1 MLGVLALVFG
11 SAGCSLG
18 PERGTRDYWP
28 RRPGNFGKA
37 WNVAVAP
44 YGGPSVF
51 GYETDMPLRRAAQ
64 ISVHTSPLAALG
76 GTDAGGMNV
85 YIRELACHLA
95 QQGLPVDIF
104 TRRTDPNTPEVREFC
119 PGVKVI
125 AVTAG
130 PAEPISK
137 NDLFPLLPEFAEQMA
152 LYSIREGVRYDVV
165 HAHYWLSGWAAEL
178 ARRYWETPFVQMFHT
193 TAHMKNAVA
202 AHADRESDL
211 RLRTE
216 KRLLTLADGIIA
228 ANPDERADL
237 IWRMGVPSERVC
249 TIPPGVDIELFQ
261 PRPGPPSRA
270 RIGIAPNE
278 RVVLFVGRIDPI
290 KGIDTLIDAAE
301 IMVSTRSSEPAP
313 TFLIVG
319 GDLDVDGAPVGP
331 LADVANAIEQRG
343 IAASFRLVGSQP
355 QDQLPDFYAVADV
368 VAVPS
373 RYESFGLV
381 AVEALACGKSVV
393 ASRVGGL
400 RFTIDEGTSGF
411 LVKPQSPQALAGAL
425 EQILTDDTLRAAMS
439 AAARPSVA
447 RYDWSYVARQ
457 VRHVYGRLADG
468 HRAQLCAG
476 SNIFE
481 MTGSD

>member
-1 MLGVLALVFG
+1 
-11 SAGCSLG
+11 
-18 PERGTRDYWP
+18 
-28 RRPGNFGKA
+28 
-37 WNVAVAP
+37 
-44 YGGPSVF
+44 
-51 GYETDMPLRRAAQ
+51 
-64 ISVHTSPLAALG
+64 
-76 GTDAGGMNV
+76 MNV

-104 TRRTDPNTPEVREFC
+104 TRRTDPETPEVREFC
-119 PGVKVI
+119 PGVNVI

-130 PAEPISK
+130 PPAPISK
-137 NDLFPLLPEFAEQMA
+137 NDLFPFLPEFAEQMA
-152 LYSIREGVRYDVV
+152 LYSVREGVRYDVV

-202 AHADRESDL
+202 AHADRETDL
-211 RLRTE
+211 RLQIE

-237 IWRMGVPSERVC
+237 IWRMGVPTEKVC
-249 TIPPGVDIELFQ
+249 TIPPGVDLELFQ
-261 PRPGPPSRA
+261 PQPRAASRA
-270 RIGIAPNE
+270 EVGISPDE

-301 IMVSTRSSEPAP
+301 IVVSARSIEPTA

-319 GDLDVDGAPVGP
+319 GDLDADGNPVGP
-331 LADVANAIEQRG
+331 LADVAESIAERG
-343 IAASFRLVGSQP
+343 IGASFRLVGSQP
-355 QDQLPDFYAVADV
+355 QDQLPVFYGAADI

-381 AVEALACGKSVV
+381 AVEAMACAKPVV

-400 RFTIDEGTSGF
+400 RFTIDEGTTGF
-411 LVKPQSPQALAGAL
+411 LVKPQSPGALAGAM
-425 EQILTDDTLRAAMS
+425 EQIFSDEPLRAAMS

-447 RYDWSYVARQ
+447 RYDWSNVARQ
-457 VRHVYGRLADG
+457 VKHVYRRLAEG

-476 SNIFE
+476 RDIFE

>member
-1 MLGVLALVFG
+1 
-11 SAGCSLG
+11 
-18 PERGTRDYWP
+18 
-28 RRPGNFGKA
+28 
-37 WNVAVAP
+37 
-44 YGGPSVF
+44 
-51 GYETDMPLRRAAQ
+51 
-64 ISVHTSPLAALG
+64 
-76 GTDAGGMNV
+76 MNV

-95 QQGLPVDIF
+95 LQGLPVDIF
-104 TRRTDPNTPEVREFC
+104 TRRTDPETPEVREFF
-119 PGVKVI
+119 PGVNVI
-125 AVTAG
+125 AITAG
-130 PAEPISK
+130 PPEPISK

-152 LYSIREGVRYDVV
+152 LYSVREGVRYDVV
-165 HAHYWLSGWAAEL
+165 HAHYWLSGWVAEL
-178 ARRYWETPFVQMFHT
+178 ARRYWETPFLQMFHT

-202 AHADRESDL
+202 AHADWESDL

-237 IWRMGVPSERVC
+237 IWRMGVPTEKVC
-249 TIPPGVDIELFQ
+249 TIPPGVDLELFQ
-261 PRPGPPSRA
+261 PRPRAASRA
-270 RIGIAPNE
+270 AIGIAPDE

-301 IMVSTRSSEPAP
+301 ILVSADSIEPAP

-319 GDLDVDGAPVGP
+319 GDLGVDGSPIGP
-331 LADVANAIEQRG
+331 LADIAASIARRG
-343 IAASFRLVGSQP
+343 IAARFRLVGSQP
-355 QDQLPDFYAVADV
+355 QDQLPVFYAAADV

-381 AVEALACGKSVV
+381 AVEALACAKPVV

-400 RFTIDEGTSGF
+400 RFTIDEGATGF
-411 LVKPQSPQALAGAL
+411 LVKPQSPPALATAL
-425 EQILTDDTLRAAMS
+425 EQIISNEPLRTAMS

-447 RYDWSYVARQ
+447 RYDWSNVASQ
-457 VRHVYGRLADG
+457 VKHVYRRLAAG

-476 SNIFE
+476 SDIFE

>member
-1 MLGVLALVFG
+1 MLGTLALAFG
-11 SAGCSLG
+11 SVRCRMG
-18 PERGTRDYWP
+18 PEFTTLRYSL
-28 RRPGNFGKA
+28 RRPETFGKA
-37 WNVAVAP
+37 WNVSVAP

-104 TRRTDPNTPEVREFC
+104 TRRTDPDTPEVREFC
-119 PGVKVI
+119 PGVNLI
-125 AVTAG
+125 AITAG
-130 PAEPISK
+130 PPEPIGK

-152 LYSIREGVRYDVV
+152 LYSVRQGVRYDVV
-165 HAHYWLSGWAAEL
+165 HAHYWLSGWTAEL

-193 TAHMKNAVA
+193 TAHMKNAVSA
-202 AHADRESDL
+202 DAHQESDL

-237 IWRMGVPSERVC
+237 IWRMGVPSEKVC
-249 TIPPGVDIELFQ
+249 TIPPGVDIELFHPQ
-261 PRPGPPSRA
+261 SGAACRVEL
-270 RIGIAPNE
+270 GIAPDE

-290 KGIDTLIDAAE
+290 KGIDTLVDAAE
-301 IMVSTRSSEPAP
+301 IMLARGSIEPAP

-319 GDLDVDGAPVGP
+319 GDLDADGAPVGP
-331 LADVANAIEQRG
+331 LADVANSIEQRG

-355 QDQLPDFYAVADV
+355 QDQLPVFYAAADV

-381 AVEALACGKSVV
+381 AVEALACGKPVV

-400 RFTIDEGTSGF
+400 RFTIDEGTTGF
-411 LVKPQSPQALAGAL
+411 LVKPQSPQALAEAL
-425 EQILTDDTLRAAMS
+425 ELILSDATLRAAMS

-447 RYDWSYVARQ
+447 RYDWSNVARQ
-457 VRHVYGRLADG
+457 VRHVYGRLAEG

-476 SNIFE
+476 SDIFE

>member
-1 MLGVLALVFG
+1 
-11 SAGCSLG
+11 
-18 PERGTRDYWP
+18 
-28 RRPGNFGKA
+28 
-37 WNVAVAP
+37 
-44 YGGPSVF
+44 
-51 GYETDMPLRRAAQ
+51 MPLRRAAQ

-104 TRRTDPNTPEVREFC
+104 TRRTDPETPEVREFC
-119 PGVKVI
+119 PGVNVI

-130 PAEPISK
+130 PPAPISK
-137 NDLFPLLPEFAEQMA
+137 NDLFPFLPEFAEQMA
-152 LYSIREGVRYDVV
+152 LYSVREGVRYDVV

-202 AHADRESDL
+202 AHADRETDL
-211 RLRTE
+211 RLQIE
-216 KRLLTLADGIIA
+216 KRLLALADGIIA

-237 IWRMGVPSERVC
+237 IWRMGVPTEKVC
-249 TIPPGVDIELFQ
+249 TIPPGVDLGLFQ
-261 PRPGPPSRA
+261 PQPRAASRA
-270 RIGIAPNE
+270 EVGISPDE

-301 IMVSTRSSEPAP
+301 IVVATRSIEPTP

-319 GDLDVDGAPVGP
+319 GDLDADGNPVGP
-331 LADVANAIEQRG
+331 LADVAKSIAERG
-343 IAASFRLVGSQP
+343 IGASFRLVGSQP
-355 QDQLPDFYAVADV
+355 QDQLPVFYGAADV

-381 AVEALACGKSVV
+381 AVEAMACAKPVV

-400 RFTIDEGTSGF
+400 RFTIDEGTTGF
-411 LVKPQSPQALAGAL
+411 LVKPQSPGALAGAM
-425 EQILTDDTLRAAMS
+425 EQIFSDEPLRAAMS

-447 RYDWSYVARQ
+447 RYDWSNVARQ
-457 VRHVYGRLADG
+457 VKHVYRRLAEG

-476 SNIFE
+476 RDIFE

>member
-1 MLGVLALVFG
+1 V
-11 SAGCSLG
+11 S
-18 PERGTRDYWP
+18 
-28 RRPGNFGKA
+28 
-37 WNVAVAP
+37 VAP

-95 QQGLPVDIF
+95 LQGLPVDIF
-104 TRRTDPNTPEVREFC
+104 TRRTDPNTPEVQEFF
-119 PGVKVI
+119 PGVNVI

-130 PAEPISK
+130 PPEPISK
-137 NDLFPLLPEFAEQMA
+137 NELFSLLPEFAEQMA
-152 LYSIREGVRYDVV
+152 LYSVREGVRYDVV
-165 HAHYWLSGWAAEL
+165 HAHYWLSGWVAEL

-202 AHADRESDL
+202 EHADRETDL
-211 RLRTE
+211 RLLTE
-216 KRLLTLADGIIA
+216 KRLLTLADGIIG

-237 IWRMGVPSERVC
+237 IWRMGVPTEKVC
-249 TIPPGVDIELFQ
+249 TIPPGVDLGLFQ
-261 PRPGPPSRA
+261 PRPKDASREE
-270 RIGIAPNE
+270 IGIAPDE

-290 KGIDTLIDAAE
+290 KGIDTLIDTAE
-301 IMVSTRSSEPAP
+301 IMVSGGSSEPAP

-319 GDLDVDGAPVGP
+319 GDLGPGSAPVGP
-331 LADVANAIEQRG
+331 LAAVAESIAQRG
-343 IAASFRLVGSQP
+343 IAARFRLVGSQP
-355 QDQLPDFYAVADV
+355 QDQLPVFYGAADV

-381 AVEALACGKSVV
+381 AVEAMACARPVV

-400 RFTIDEGTSGF
+400 RFTIDEGTTGF

-425 EQILTDDTLRAAMS
+425 EKILSDEPLRAAMS
-439 AAARPSVA
+439 TAARSSVA
-447 RYDWSYVARQ
+447 RYDWANVARQ
-457 VRHVYGRLADG
+457 VKHVYRRLAEG

-476 SNIFE
+476 SDIFE

>member
-1 MLGVLALVFG
+1 M
-11 SAGCSLG
+11 
-18 PERGTRDYWP
+18 
-28 RRPGNFGKA
+28 
-37 WNVAVAP
+37 
-44 YGGPSVF
+44 
-51 GYETDMPLRRAAQ
+51 
-64 ISVHTSPLAALG
+64 
-76 GTDAGGMNV
+76 
-85 YIRELACHLA
+85 
-95 QQGLPVDIF
+95 
-104 TRRTDPNTPEVREFC
+104 
-119 PGVKVI
+119 
-125 AVTAG
+125 
-130 PAEPISK
+130 
-137 NDLFPLLPEFAEQMA
+137 
-152 LYSIREGVRYDVV
+152 
-165 HAHYWLSGWAAEL
+165 
-178 ARRYWETPFVQMFHT
+178 QMFHT

-237 IWRMGVPSERVC
+237 IWRMGVPTEKVC

-261 PRPGPPSRA
+261 PRSMAASRA
-270 RIGIAPNE
+270 EIGIAPDE

-301 IMVSTRSSEPAP
+301 IMIVQWFDRARRRRSSSSAAISTPTAPRLALWRTLPTRSNS
-313 TFLIVG
+313 
-319 GDLDVDGAPVGP
+319 
-331 LADVANAIEQRG
+331 
-343 IAASFRLVGSQP
+343 AASRPRFRLVGSQP
-355 QDQLPDFYAVADV
+355 QDQLPVFYAAADV

-381 AVEALACGKSVV
+381 AVEALACGKPVV

-400 RFTIDEGTSGF
+400 RFTIDEGTTGF

-425 EQILTDDTLRAAMS
+425 EQILGDETLRTAMS

-457 VRHVYGRLADG
+457 VRHVYGRLAEG

-476 SNIFE
+476 SDIFE

>member
-1 MLGVLALVFG
+1 M
-11 SAGCSLG
+11 S
-18 PERGTRDYWP
+18 
-28 RRPGNFGKA
+28 
-37 WNVAVAP
+37 VAP

-104 TRRTDPNTPEVREFC
+104 TRRTDPDTPELREIC

-125 AVTAG
+125 AVAAG
-130 PAEPISK
+130 PPEPIGK

-152 LYSIREGVRYDVV
+152 LYSLRQGVRYDVV
-165 HAHYWLSGWAAEL
+165 HAHYWLSGWTAEL

-237 IWRMGVPSERVC
+237 IWRMSVPSERVC
-249 TIPPGVDIELFQ
+249 TIPPGVDIELFR
-261 PRPGPPSRA
+261 PRPMAASRA
-270 RIGIAPNE
+270 EIGIAPDE

-290 KGIDTLIDAAE
+290 KGIDTLIDAAG
-301 IMVSTRSSEPAP
+301 ILLSNASIEPAP

-319 GDLDVDGAPVGP
+319 GDLDADGVPVGP
-331 LADVANAIEQRG
+331 LADIANAIAQRG
-343 IAASFRLVGSQP
+343 IAARFRLVGSQP
-355 QDQLPDFYAVADV
+355 QDLLPVFYAAADV

-381 AVEALACGKSVV
+381 AVEALACGKPVV

-400 RFTIDEGTSGF
+400 RFTVDEGSTGF
-411 LVKPQSPQALAGAL
+411 LVKPQSPLALAGGL
-425 EQILTDDTLRAAMS
+425 EQILTDATLRTAMS

-447 RYDWSYVARQ
+447 RYDWSNVARQ
-457 VRHVYGRLADG
+457 VRHVYGRLAAG

-476 SNIFE
+476 SDIFE

>member
-1 MLGVLALVFG
+1 MLGTLALAFG
-11 SAGCSLG
+11 SVHCRTG
-18 PERGTRDYWP
+18 PGFTTSRHTP
-28 RRPGNFGKA
+28 RRPGNVGKA
-37 WNVAVAP
+37 WNVSVAP

-64 ISVHTSPLAALG
+64 ISVHTSPLATLG

-95 QQGLPVDIF
+95 PQGLPVDIF

-119 PGVKVI
+119 PGVNLI
-125 AVTAG
+125 AISAG
-130 PAEPISK
+130 APEPIGK

-152 LYSIREGVRYDVV
+152 LYSVRQGVRYDVV
-165 HAHYWLSGWAAEL
+165 HAHYWLSGWTAEL

-193 TAHMKNAVA
+193 TAHMKNAVSA
-202 AHADRESDL
+202 DAHRESDL

-237 IWRMGVPSERVC
+237 IWRMGVPSEKVC

-261 PRPGPPSRA
+261 PGSRA
-270 RIGIAPNE
+270 ASRAEIGIASDE

-290 KGIDTLIDAAE
+290 KGIDTLVEAAE
-301 IMVSTRSSEPAP
+301 IMLSSGSIEPAP

-319 GDLDVDGAPVGP
+319 GDLDADGAPVGA
-331 LADVANAIEQRG
+331 LADVANSIEQRG

-355 QDQLPDFYAVADV
+355 QDQLPVFYAAADV

-381 AVEALACGKSVV
+381 AVEALACGRPVV

-400 RFTIDEGTSGF
+400 RFTIDEGSTGF

-425 EQILTDDTLRAAMS
+425 AQLFSDEPLRAAMS

-457 VRHVYGRLADG
+457 VKHVYGRLAEG

-476 SNIFE
+476 SDIFE